1 MMDSGFY
8 IKQLKLS
15 GNGPE
20 PAIIIFK
27 KGLNIISGPTG
38 TGKSY
43 IFQCLNY
50 MLGSKTKP
58 KPITE
63 AKGYDSVSLTIVSSG
78 ETEYTLESDLKGGS
92 FILSSPGF
100 AGKRTLARKHKS
112 DDTENI
118 SAFLLELN
126 NLSGKKVRKNAKG
139 KTRTIS
145 YRDIARFILVD
156 ENRII
161 TDSSPIVSG
170 QYTTATEEKST
181 FKLILTGN
189 DDSDIVESL
198 SKDEV
203 KYRNGK
209 IHLLTD
215 LITEQADELKN
226 LPDTLNAEERI
237 LKIEQAL
244 ENTSSMHSDLKN
256 VFVEL
261 DADRK
266 DISNQLSGLN
276 SDRIYNQELL
286 KRSEILKNQYF
297 VDSQRL
303 NSTIEASFL
312 LENTDNL
319 STCPVCYK
327 PMEGNEYN
335 ENISMI
341 VNACNAE
348 ILKIKKL
355 VSELTSAETLLIGEN
370 KKIDTE
376 ITQLKEKL
384 DRVTIN
390 LEEGVGKEME
400 KLFKQISEL
409 NEIRTGLTKAIFIN
423 EKISSFQSQRESL
436 SRSVSQKGENIFED
450 ILTSQITSLSTV
462 LEMVL
467 KGIGYSDEP
476 TVTFS
481 ESKNDFV
488 ISGEDR
494 ELAGKGLRAI
504 TYASFLIALQE
515 LVIEKPYSIGPCIMD
530 SPLVTYKKP
539 KADNEHITVD
549 LAMDFYRYVADN
561 SLLQQTIIL
570 ENEEP
575 PEDIHDQINLITFTK
590 QSNVGRYGFIPVP

>member
-1 MMDSGFY
+1 MASGFY
-8 IKQLKLS
+8 IKQLKIT
-15 GNGPE
+15 GNGLE
-20 PAIIIFK
+20 PAIITLK

-63 AKGYDSVSLTIVSSG
+63 AKAYDSISLTIVSSE
-78 ETEYTLESDLKGGS
+78 ETEYTLESDLKGGNFLLYSPS
-92 FILSSPGF
+92 FT
-100 AGKRTLARKHKS
+100 GKRTLARKHKS
-112 DDTENI
+112 EDTENI

-126 NLSGKKVRKNAKG
+126 NLYGKKIRKNAKG
-139 KTRTIS
+139 KTRYIS

-161 TDSSPIVSG
+161 TDNSPIVSG

-226 LPDTLNAEERI
+226 LPDILNAEERI
-237 LKIEQAL
+237 LKIDQAL
-244 ENTSSMHSDLKN
+244 ESIGFMHSDLKN
-256 VFVEL
+256 AFVEL
-261 DADRK
+261 DGNRRDT
-266 DISNQLSGLN
+266 SNQLSSLN

-286 KRSEILKNQYF
+286 KRSEILKKQYF
-297 VDSQRL
+297 VDSERL

-312 LENTDNL
+312 LENTDNP
-319 STCPVCYK
+319 STCPVCHK
-327 PMEGNEYN
+327 PMEGINYN
-335 ENISMI
+335 ENLSVI
-341 VNACNAE
+341 VMACNAE
-348 ILKIKKL
+348 ILKIQKL
-355 VSELTSAETLLIGEN
+355 VAELISAETLLIEEN
-370 KKIDTE
+370 KIIDKQIIDLE
-376 ITQLKEKL
+376 EKL
-384 DRVTIN
+384 SQLTRN
-390 LEEGVGKEME
+390 LEEGVAKEMDQ
-400 KLFKQISEL
+400 LFQQISEL
-409 NEIRTGLTKAIFIN
+409 NKIRTGLTKAIFIN
-423 EKISSFQSQRESL
+423 DKISSFQSQRELL
-436 SRSVSQKGENIFED
+436 SRSVSQKGENSFED
-450 ILTSQITSLSTV
+450 ILTSQVTSLSTV

-467 KGIGYSDEP
+467 KGIGYSEEP
-476 TVTFS
+476 TVSFS

-515 LVIEKPYSIGPCIMD
+515 LINGKPYSVGPCIMD

-539 KADNEHITVD
+539 KADNEHISVD

-561 SLLQQTIIL
+561 PFVQQTIIL

-575 PEDIHDQINLITFTK
+575 PEDIHNQINLITFTK
-590 QSNVGRYGFIPVP
+590 QNNIGRYGFIPLS